1 MSDELPPAPGGFA
14 VGSRLAGYRCEEE
27 IGRGGMAVVYRAY
40 DDHLDRRV
48 ALKVLAP
55 ELARDDVFRAR
66 FIQESRIAAATE
78 HPNIIPV
85 FNAGEADGVLYIAM
99 RYVPDGDVRSLIDRV
114 GPLPVA
120 RACALISQAASA
132 LDAAHARGLVHRD
145 VKPTNMLLE
154 ISNRTSRPDHL
165 YLSDFGLAKPSS
177 AASGLTMTGQFFGTV
192 DYVAPEQI
200 QSQPLDGRTDQYALA
215 CASFEMLCGVP
226 PFKRENGMAVISAQL
241 SEPPPLLSSRR
252 HEVPPAADA
261 VIAKALSKSP
271 ADRYERCLDFAEAL
285 LAACRSGPAG
295 AGLPPAAGAAHP
307 PTQVAMPVA
316 PVVPP
321 TRADAGAAGSPAQPP
336 AMAGYSGT
344 PPVGI
349 PRPVGPAAGEQTVGA
364 GFAGPPPARTA
375 QDLPP
380 TMLPPT
386 MLPPAGQ
393 QQPAS
398 AGLWG
403 GGQAWPPQA
412 GGPGMPGQPGMGDWG
427 TPPRPPRRRR
437 GAVAAGVIAILV
449 VLFFAAA
456 GVTYL
461 MLHRTG
467 NGTPTAAGSSTPA
480 VSASGSTS
488 AAANP
493 ATAGGPTSA
502 ATGSPASSA
511 PVNPPP
517 PGDPVATVRA
527 YYSAINTHHYAR
539 AWRLGGRNTGSTY
552 HNFVAGFAGTAHDQV
567 IIQSFSGNTVNA
579 QINARQT
586 DGTVKVYQGTYVVTN
601 GVITQFSVQQT
612 G

>member
-1 MSDELPPAPGGFA
+1 
-14 VGSRLAGYRCEEE
+14 
-27 IGRGGMAVVYRAY
+27 
-40 DDHLDRRV
+40 
-48 ALKVLAP
+48 
-55 ELARDDVFRAR
+55 
-66 FIQESRIAAATE
+66 
-78 HPNIIPV
+78 
-85 FNAGEADGVLYIAM
+85 
-99 RYVPDGDVRSLIDRV
+99 
-114 GPLPVA
+114 
-120 RACALISQAASA
+120 
-132 LDAAHARGLVHRD
+132 
-145 VKPTNMLLE
+145 
-154 ISNRTSRPDHL
+154 
-165 YLSDFGLAKPSS
+165 
-177 AASGLTMTGQFFGTV
+177 MTGQFFGTV

-252 HEVPPAADA
+252 REVPPAADA

-285 LAACRSGPAG
+285 LAACRSGSAG

-386 MLPPAGQ
+386 MLPPARWPAAARQRRPGRAVARPGHPSPAGPVC
-393 QQPAS
+393 PAS
-398 AGLWG
+398 P
-403 GGQAWPPQA
+403 AWVTGA
-412 GGPGMPGQPGMGDWG
+412 
-427 TPPRPPRRRR
+427 PRARRRRR

-488 AAANP
+488 AAASP